1 MFQDVLAEV
10 LLRELAEVQPQ
21 LLDLLAAATEQ
32 RLVAAGELLQRVN
45 LAGFERLRFQLAL
58 CQFLCLGSQL
68 RQDLFAG
75 LSRTEVNEHVV
86 HG

>member
-45 LAGFERLRFQLAL
+45 LAGF
-58 CQFLCLGSQL
+58 
-68 RQDLFAG
+68 
-75 LSRTEVNEHVV
+75 
-86 HG
+86 